1 MVGGKHAN
9 RRPNAEVALSWDC
22 AHSIMWYMIR
32 MISRRLGFPMILVMG
47 SGNAASMSALVV
59 KVCVGAIVLGSLS
72 NADVLTLYLLVGRF
86 LNNSQNFVS
95 STETY

>member
-1 MVGGKHAN
+1 MV
-9 RRPNAEVALSWDC
+9 LSWDC

-72 NADVLTLYLLVGRF
+72 NADVLTLYLLVGSF
-86 LNNSQNFVS
+86 LSKNSQNS
-95 STETY
+95 